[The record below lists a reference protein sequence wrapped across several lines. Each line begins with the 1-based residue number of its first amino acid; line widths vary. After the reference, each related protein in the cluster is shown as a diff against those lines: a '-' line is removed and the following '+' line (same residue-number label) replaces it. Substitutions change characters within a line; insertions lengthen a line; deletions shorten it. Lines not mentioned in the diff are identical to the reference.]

1 MLALRDDELQ
11 RWAVEIDEAEA
22 FRKKQLGL
30 FTGTPG
36 EGVGV
41 NLNYFEH
48 GSGGSESQ
56 LRAPLNLAFV
66 LAKNILP
73 ILFPSRPKTLAFPSR
88 KQDAASAPVA
98 ASITN
103 HFLELG
109 RVVDVGQQ
117 VAFDTW
123 TLGYGVAKVGYIS
136 SSGTDVE
143 IPEAEQRQRLR
154 ERLKTQV
161 DKSLVAMGLRKPAP
175 PKDEPTRYVEGFTPE
190 DSPYIRLVDPF
201 DFLIDPR
208 ARDLDRALWVGEH
221 YRKTLAEIKANT
233 RYSNARLKLEGSEIE
248 RTDIPATQLE
258 RFKTAELYEVHYKN
272 PKSPT
277 GITVLVL
284 SLRERIPTALYHEHM
299 VYEHLKGWQYE
310 WLTFNKHQHK
320 LYPVADLTV
329 ARPLLDRL
337 NDTIDA
343 VLEQVDKFISK
354 IIVNRDQVKTEAEL
368 QLKTGEIGAL
378 VMVEGDINTAAKALS
393 FDQVKQDLI
402 LLIDKVLD
410 LVLLVTGLT
419 KAQLLGISTAQTA
432 TEAQIGQGGSSNR
445 RLDQGDKVLAFLD
458 RLSGKYW
465 AVIKQFVPLE
475 DLQLITGETLY
486 DDETGLPKFNFLPE
500 ISQEQADTL
509 RMGEYQFRMEMTSM
523 QRPNVE
529 ILRKQVENLIVAL
542 MNPSLHQQ
550 LALQGKMVDV
560 GEALRIAFRLYPELV
575 ADPNR
580 LLRPVSPQIMQS
592 FAGAPS
598 TNGNPAAQQSAATR
612 EQPSTNIADVISA
625 AAGEK
630 GQGSPFA

>member
-1 MLALRDDELQ
+1 MLPIKDDDLK
-11 RWAVEIDEAEA
+11 RWAVEIDEAEQFRAKA
-22 FRKKQLGL
+22 FGL
-30 FTGTPG
+30 FDGSAA

-41 NLNYFEH
+41 NLHYFEH
-48 GSGGSESQ
+48 GTNASEPQ
-56 LRAPLNLAFV
+56 LRAPLNLAFI

-73 ILFPSRPKTLAFPSR
+73 VLFPAHPKTLAFPER

-109 RVVDVGQQ
+109 NVVEVGQQ
-117 VAFDTW
+117 VTFDTW
-123 TLGYGVAKVGYIS
+123 LLGYGVAKVGYIS

-143 IPEAEQRQRLR
+143 VPEAEQKQRIVD
-154 ERLKTQV
+154 RLKAQV
-161 DKSLVAMGLRKPAP
+161 EKSLVAMGLRKPSP

-190 DSPYIRLVDPF
+190 ESPYIRLVDPF
-201 DFLIDPR
+201 EFLVDPR
-208 ARDLDRALWVGEH
+208 ARNLDTAQWVGEH
-221 YRKTLAEIKANT
+221 YRKTLSEIKANT
-233 RYSNARLKLEGSEIE
+233 KYSSARLKLEGSDID
-248 RTDIPATQLE
+248 RDDIPSTQMD
-258 RFKTAELYEVHYKN
+258 RFKTAELYEIHYKD
-272 PKSPT
+272 PESPT
-277 GITVLVL
+277 GITILVL

-337 NDTIDA
+337 NDTLDA
-343 VLEQVDKFISK
+343 VLEQVDKFINK
-354 IIVNRDQVKTEAEL
+354 IIANRDLVKTEAEA
-368 QLKTGEIGAL
+368 QLKTGEIGT
-378 VMVEGDINTAAKALS
+378 VVFVDGDVNQAVKALT

-402 LLIDKVLD
+402 LLIDKLLD

-445 RLDQGDKVLAFLD
+445 RTDQGEKVLAFLD

-475 DLQLITGETLY
+475 ELQLITGETLY
-486 DDETGLPKFNFLPE
+486 DDETGLPKFNFLPD
-500 ISQEQADTL
+500 ISDEQADEL
-509 RMGEYQFRMEMTSM
+509 RTGEYRFRMEMTSM

-542 MNPSLHQQ
+542 MNPGLHQQ
-550 LALQGKMVDV
+550 LAQQGKMVDV

-580 LLRPVSPQIMQS
+580 LLRPVSPQVAQGMQGAS
-592 FAGAPS
+592 PNGNGAP
-598 TNGNPAAQQSAATR
+598 TPQRTGVGPQA
-612 EQPSTNIADVISA
+612 TNIADVISA

-630 GQGSPFA
+630 GQGAQLA